1 MKYLIYLLLV
11 LFIFSCRT
19 VKKNTHEQYNKTD
32 SSNIIIKEESSV
44 KTDNSIINKQKTEE
58 AKANTVKIKLIYG
71 IDSGKIQVVHIPTGF
86 NNKEGINRIVDQLVN
101 NRLKEVQIDID
112 DFSINRN
119 TNTNIN
125 KDITDSSNRKE
136 EKKVDV
142 SKESGEKTGNKT
154 TKGMSMAAIIWGV
167 AIIAAILIFFLI
179 GKYVPNIFN
188 KKK

>member
-1 MKYLIYLLLV
+1 MKHLIYLLLV

-44 KTDNSIINKQKTEE
+44 KTDNSTINKQKTEE
-58 AKANTVKIKLIYG
+58 TKANTVRIKLIYG
-71 IDSGKIQVVHIPTGF
+71 IDSGKIKVVHVPTGF
-86 NNKEGINRIVDQLVN
+86 NNKEGIDRIVDQLVN
-101 NRLKEVQIDID
+101 ERLKEVQIDID
-112 DFSINRN
+112 DFSLNRN

-125 KDITDSSNRKE
+125 KDVKDSSNNKE

-142 SKESGEKTGNKT
+142 TKESKETIKT
-154 TKGMSMAAIIWGV
+154 TSKKGMSTGVIIWGV
-167 AIIAAILIFFLI
+167 IIVVAILIFFLI